1 MSQIVKASA
10 SSDNLSL
17 DFLNPAAGFNTGYTI
32 DGGSFTVKRI
42 MSLISEKCGAQT
54 DFRILS
60 PAFHL
65 VKWTLWASVRSTSS
79 ESDRQGSF
87 DSCVEKQVDFVS
99 WQNNVITGYIVGGL
113 GFLALGALAWCYRDS
128 IVGYLTSCCRR
139 APQYNAANQ
148 V

>member
-1 MSQIVKASA
+1 MFFAFDCK
-10 SSDNLSL
+10 LHY
-17 DFLNPAAGFNTGYTI
+17 LNK
-32 DGGSFTVKRI
+32 GGVTTQQLRI
-42 MSLISEKCGAQT
+42 GLA
-54 DFRILS
+54 
-60 PAFHL
+60 
-65 VKWTLWASVRSTSS
+65 
-79 ESDRQGSF
+79 QGSF